1 MPRPCASRSVNSPQ
15 PPAGS
20 GERVRRASPSRTPN
34 PSGSMPRRCGNG
46 RPPTVSACRP
56 AAGFPPT
63 WCSSTRPRP
72 AEFRPGPAPYHRRHE
87 RGLPSESST
96 PGCRPVRATEPARC
110 PAKGGRRERG
120 LPSESST
127 LLCRPVR
134 ATEPARCPAK
144 GGRLSLHLY
153 DTATRSVRPFEPMR
167 PGVVS
172 LYNCGATVQW
182 HPHIGHLRGAGVVY
196 DVLRRWLEYSG
207 FEVLHVRNVTDIDDK
222 ILTKAAEAG
231 RPWWEW
237 ATTHERSFYDAY
249 DALGCLRPSI
259 EPRATGHIPQ
269 IIEMIS
275 ELIDG
280 GHAYAAAGDV
290 YFAVRTQ
297 PDYGFLSGQ
306 RIDAMVQ
313 GESEAGGKRD
323 PADFTMW
330 KAAKP
335 GEPSWESPWGRGR
348 PGWHIECS
356 AMARAYLGSE
366 FDIHGGGLDLIF
378 PHHENEAAQ
387 SHGLGD
393 VFARYWMH
401 SHWVTMSGEKMSKSL
416 GHILSVPTITEK
428 VRAVALRYYLISVHY
443 RSSIEYSQEALDDAA
458 KAFERIEAFL
468 HRAADRIGA
477 GGEGVPLGDIPD
489 AFRRAMDDDL
499 GVPKA
504 LAVVHEMVRAGNA
517 ALAAADDTVAQEL
530 ASSVRAMLA
539 VLGLDPWAAP
549 WAERHQDRRLVE
561 ATGRLLDGLLAERAQ
576 ARAER
581 DFARADEI
589 RNRLATAG
597 FAIEDTKD
605 GPVWSVAGSAGR
617 L

>member
-1 MPRPCASRSVNSPQ
+1 
-15 PPAGS
+15 
-20 GERVRRASPSRTPN
+20 
-34 PSGSMPRRCGNG
+34 
-46 RPPTVSACRP
+46 
-56 AAGFPPT
+56 
-63 WCSSTRPRP
+63 
-72 AEFRPGPAPYHRRHE
+72 
-87 RGLPSESST
+87 
-96 PGCRPVRATEPARC
+96 
-110 PAKGGRRERG
+110 
-120 LPSESST
+120 
-127 LLCRPVR
+127 
-134 ATEPARCPAK
+134 
-144 GGRLSLHLY
+144 
-153 DTATRSVRPFEPMR
+153 MR
-167 PGVVS
+167 PGAVS
-172 LYNCGATVQW
+172 LDNCAATVQW
-182 HPHIGHLRGAGVVY
+182 HPHIGHLRRAGLVSR
-196 DVLRRWLEYSG
+196 VLRRWLEFSG
-207 FEVLHVRNVTDIDDK
+207 YEVRHVRNVTDIDDK
-222 ILTKAAEAG
+222 ILAKAAEAG

-237 ATTHERSFYDAY
+237 ATTHERSFDDAY
-249 DALGCLRPSI
+249 DTLGCLRPSV

-269 IIEMIS
+269 IVEMMGALIS
-275 ELIDG
+275 A
-280 GHAYAAAGDV
+280 GHAYASGGDV

-306 RIDAMVQ
+306 RIDEMVQ
-313 GESEAGGKRD
+313 GETEAGGKRD
-323 PADFTMW
+323 PADFTLW

-335 GEPSWESPWGRGR
+335 GEPSWDSPWGRGR

-356 AMARAYLGSE
+356 AMARAYLGPE

-393 VFARYWMH
+393 GFARYWMH

-416 GHILSVPTITEK
+416 GNIRSVPAITEK
-428 VRAVALRYYLISVHY
+428 VRPVALRYYLISVHY

-458 KAFERIEAFL
+458 KAYERIESFL
-468 HRAADRIGA
+468 HRAADRIGV
-477 GGEGVPLGDIPD
+477 GDEGVPIGDVPE
-489 AFRRAMDDDL
+489 AFRHAMDDDL
-499 GVPKA
+499 RVPRA
-504 LAVVHEMVRAGNA
+504 LAVVHAQVRGGNA
-517 ALAAADDTVAQEL
+517 ALAASDDTVAQEL